1 MKSYEE
7 LLSDIEEDMEL
18 MGSSHIVYSME
29 EDGVVTDY
37 DYLPSDSC
45 TISITLKEL
54 QEKLQNI
61 PCKNIFRF
69 SFQLAVD
76 PAGIAPLLHSSQTS
90 GSPLSCTR
98 LFSYH
103 KNRSETA
110 PVPGIPLPAEI
121 EIHLHPAL

>member
-1 MKSYEE
+1 MIPFG
-7 LLSDIEEDMEL
+7 LLSSFMDSKEIRITEL
-18 MGSSHIVYSME
+18 G
-29 EDGVVTDY
+29 EDG
-37 DYLPSDSC
+37 
-45 TISITLKEL
+45 
-54 QEKLQNI
+54 
-61 PCKNIFRF
+61 FR
-69 SFQLAVD
+69 FQLAVD

>member
-1 MKSYEE
+1 MISPALHRLHPASDGYIGCTLRPDAEPPVHNPSVP
-7 LLSDIEEDMEL
+7 LS
-18 MGSSHIVYSME
+18 
-29 EDGVVTDY
+29 
-37 DYLPSDSC
+37 
-45 TISITLKEL
+45 
-54 QEKLQNI
+54 QNI

-121 EIHLHPAL
+121 EIHLHPDL